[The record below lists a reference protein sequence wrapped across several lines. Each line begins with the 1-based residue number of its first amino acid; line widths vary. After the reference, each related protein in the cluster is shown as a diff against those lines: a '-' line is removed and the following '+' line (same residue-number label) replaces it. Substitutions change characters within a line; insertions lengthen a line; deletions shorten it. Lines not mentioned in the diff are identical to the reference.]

1 MTFKRAKVG
10 LYGEK
15 TRALQRRLSYER
27 VSQTWKIA
35 NVFLYLGSRANDDP
49 SIKDVQITTFMETP
63 DRAYSKDSIPI
74 NIHFEE
80 LHEQIVD
87 YTQFGVIDPT
97 GVDQVVR
104 VHINSYESLGR
115 PIVEG
120 DVLEIPFFE
129 QDSHKAYWE
138 VTDVD
143 RSQEFEKFYA
153 VVKLAELTD
162 SRETRE
168 IDHTGS
174 IGPALDSIMDQ
185 HLDFAE
191 EMIPFNG
198 YDDSDLVNGEAVD
211 QKQEWDGR
219 QKNQASFLDDFDGE
233 L

>member
-10 LYGEK
+10 LYGGK
-15 TRALQRRLSYER
+15 TRSLQKRLSYER

-35 NVFLYLGSRANDDP
+35 NVFLYLGSRANVDP

-63 DRAYSKDSIPI
+63 DRAYSEEPIPI
-74 NIHFEE
+74 NIQFEE
-80 LHEQIVD
+80 IHEQIVD
-87 YTQFGVIDPT
+87 YSQFGVIDPA

-104 VHINSYESLGR
+104 VHVNSYEALGR

-120 DVLEIPFFE
+120 DILEVPFFE
-129 QDSHKAYWE
+129 QDSHKAFWE

-153 VVKLAELTD
+153 VVKLQELAD

-168 IDHTGS
+168 IDHSGS
-174 IGPALDSIMDQ
+174 IGPALDVIMNQ

-191 EMIPFNG
+191 GEIPFNG
-198 YDDSDLVNGEAVD
+198 YDDSELMNGEPVD
-211 QKQEWDGR
+211 VKEPWDGR